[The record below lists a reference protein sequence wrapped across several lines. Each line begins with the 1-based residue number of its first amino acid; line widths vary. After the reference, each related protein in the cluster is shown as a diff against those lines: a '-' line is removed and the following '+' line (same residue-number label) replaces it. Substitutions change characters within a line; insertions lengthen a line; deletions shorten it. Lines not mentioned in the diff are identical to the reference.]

1 MQLKFVGYRVENS
14 SFTANEIPKGTT
26 NMTLNP
32 NIQMDIKKDPKNLF
46 LTITVSVM
54 GSEDKP
60 TPFDLSV
67 RIKGSFAIVEDSL
80 DINRMR
86 IDSSRVLFPYVRAYI
101 ATYTALNGMPPYT
114 LPLIDFEG
122 TPVNKGVAPTPTT
135 PQGGKKSGI
144 GEVKIIPPDSI

>member
-1 MQLKFVGYRVENS
+1 MQLKFVGYRVESS
-14 SFTANEIPKGTT
+14 SFKGNEIPKGTT

-46 LTITVSVM
+46 LTITVSVI
-54 GSEDKP
+54 GSEEKP

-67 RIKGSFAIVEDSL
+67 RIKGTFSIVQDSL

-101 ATYTALNGMPPYT
+101 STYTALNGVPPYT
-114 LPLIDFEG
+114 LPLIDFESA
-122 TPVNKGVAPTPTT
+122 PVNQGVVPP
-135 PQGGKKSGI
+135 PQPIQPSKKSGI
-144 GEVKIIPPDSI
+144 DGIKIIPPDEV